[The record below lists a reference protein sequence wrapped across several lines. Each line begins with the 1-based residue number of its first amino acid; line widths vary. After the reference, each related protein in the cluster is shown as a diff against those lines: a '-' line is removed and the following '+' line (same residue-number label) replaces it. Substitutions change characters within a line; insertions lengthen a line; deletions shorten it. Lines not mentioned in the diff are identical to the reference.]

1 MPRAGVGDILAA
13 PRMGS
18 VFESGSAGGRRGPGE
33 SRPQGGGP
41 TTTMEFHDLLRAQVQ
56 HKASDLFIKVG
67 SPPSI
72 RVDGAVKFLKSDE
85 ITPQKT
91 LEIFEILEE
100 SKREGFRDQ
109 PEIDTSYDL
118 PGIGRFRV
126 NIYRER
132 GYTAFVFR
140 HVQAKVPTFEDLN
153 IPEGPLTK
161 LSSLSRGLVLV
172 TGVTGCG
179 KSTSLAAMINYINE
193 HHQKHIVTI
202 EDPIEFMFK
211 DQRCIVSQ
219 REIGVDTQ
227 DFYYAL
233 KYCVRQSPDVIM
245 IGEMRDK
252 ETMEAAIAAAETG
265 HLVFST
271 LHTVNAQQTVER
283 IINFF
288 PPHQHQLIRLQL
300 SMILEGVVSQ
310 RLLPRKGQSGRVPAV
325 ELMMRSPTVRDIL
338 LEGRT
343 NELYKVIK
351 EGEYFGS
358 QTFNQAL
365 RKLYQNDWITLE
377 DAMSAAD
384 NPDELKM
391 ELKGIVKGTR
401 TTDFDFNF

>member
-1 MPRAGVGDILAA
+1 
-13 PRMGS
+13 
-18 VFESGSAGGRRGPGE
+18 
-33 SRPQGGGP
+33 
-41 TTTMEFHDLLRAQVQ
+41 MEFQDLLRAQVQ

-72 RVDGAVKFLKSDE
+72 RVDGLIKFLKSEE
-85 ITPQKT
+85 ITAQKT
-91 LEIFEILEE
+91 VEIYEILEE
-100 SKREGFRDQ
+100 SKREGFQ
-109 PEIDTSYDL
+109 EAPEIDVSYDL
-118 PGIGRFRV
+118 PGVGRFRV

-132 GYTAFVFR
+132 GYTSFVFR
-140 HVQAKVPTFEDLN
+140 HVQGEVPIFEDLSL
-153 IPEGPLTK
+153 PEGPLSK
-161 LSSLSRGLVLV
+161 LASVQRGLVLV

-179 KSTSLAAMINYINE
+179 KSTTLAAMINYINE
-193 HHQKHIVTI
+193 QFQKHIVTI
-202 EDPIEFMFK
+202 EDPIEFTFK
-211 DQRCIVSQ
+211 DGRSIISQ
-219 REIGVDTQ
+219 REIGIDTQ

-233 KYCVRQSPDVIM
+233 KFCVRQSPDVIM

-252 ETMEAAIAAAETG
+252 ETMEAAISAAETG
-265 HLVFST
+265 HLVLST

-325 ELMMRSPTVRDIL
+325 ELMMKSPTVRDIL

-358 QTFNQAL
+358 QTFNQSL
-365 RKLYQNDWITLE
+365 RKLYQTDAITLD
-377 DAMSAAD
+377 DAMAAAD

-401 TTDFDFNF
+401 ATDFDFNF